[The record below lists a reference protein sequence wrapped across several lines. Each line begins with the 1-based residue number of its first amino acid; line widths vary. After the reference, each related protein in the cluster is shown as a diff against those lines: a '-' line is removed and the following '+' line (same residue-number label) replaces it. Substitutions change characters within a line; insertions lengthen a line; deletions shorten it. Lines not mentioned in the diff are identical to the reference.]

1 MQADVQTLKR
11 AVLVAADRTA
21 LNGLIEN
28 IELEPA
34 QDEWG
39 SDFLRVKLRM
49 KHLDGID
56 DLELV
61 NLKRAIQDDV
71 GDIDE
76 RFPSVRFSDA
86 G

>member
-1 MQADVQTLKR
+1 M
-11 AVLVAADRTA
+11 
-21 LNGLIEN
+21 
-28 IELEPA
+28 EPA

-49 KHLDGID
+49 KHLDCID